1 MKNKDPN
8 APRLVAQNRRV
19 RHEYL
24 ILEELEVGL
33 VLLGSEVKSLR
44 SGGCSM
50 AEAHVRARGGE
61 MFLMGAHIPEYV
73 HAGKQNHEPT
83 RPRKL
88 LAHKREIAGL
98 ERASRERGIT
108 IVPLSLYFVRQH
120 AKLQIALVRG
130 KKLHDKRA
138 ATRERDDKRDMA
150 REAKD
155 RGNH

>member
-1 MKNKDPN
+1 
-8 APRLVAQNRRV
+8 
-19 RHEYL
+19 
-24 ILEELEVGL
+24 
-33 VLLGSEVKSLR
+33 
-44 SGGCSM
+44 
-50 AEAHVRARGGE
+50 

-130 KKLHDKRA
+130 KKLHDKRHDQKKA
-138 ATRERDDKRDMA
+138 DAKRDVA
-150 REAKD
+150 RAMKE
-155 RGNH
+155 R